1 MIIKGYV
8 YDEINW
14 AEVIDFFD
22 IITDRIS
29 LEMPCIGIRADH
41 VLVVF
46 LNGSSGG
53 YAWHDSFHATA
64 VARKVMVFDIAKK
77 DAAVCI
83 SDCPEDIDRSSV
95 LAVSHVFHII
105 GITVNAF
112 DAVVHIFANK
122 AFHFFL
128 GLLSVRAKSENNSDI
143 LVFDACFFQFVQDAW
158 HDDPGRHRACYV
170 ACHDDNLFTRMNN
183 FTKLRRV
190 NRIFQCSSDFS
201 FLGLYSRTFSWIQF
215 DGMMFITHMKWY
227 VILEVFNFKFH
238 FSISL
243 RETHTQKLLYLHY
256 TIFRRKFSGKGFRKI

>member
-41 VLVVF
+41 VLVVC

-95 LAVSHVFHII
+95 LGSIPCVPH
-105 GITVNAF
+105 
-112 DAVVHIFANK
+112 
-122 AFHFFL
+122 
-128 GLLSVRAKSENNSDI
+128 
-143 LVFDACFFQFVQDAW
+143 
-158 HDDPGRHRACYV
+158 HRDHC
-170 ACHDDNLFTRMNN
+170 
-183 FTKLRRV
+183 
-190 NRIFQCSSDFS
+190 QC
-201 FLGLYSRTFSWIQF
+201 I
-215 DGMMFITHMKWY
+215 
-227 VILEVFNFKFH
+227 
-238 FSISL
+238 
-243 RETHTQKLLYLHY
+243 
-256 TIFRRKFSGKGFRKI
+256 